1 MVVIE
6 AGHADAVFEA
16 SRLLDGG
23 ELVVVPTD
31 TTYALCADA
40 LDDDAV
46 ARVFAATSR
55 PADRPLAVLVG
66 GMEDAGHVG
75 FPTPLARRLAE
86 GLWPGP
92 LAVVLRAR
100 PWLPDA
106 LTAGGE
112 TVALRCPDLAFPR
125 ELARHFGPLVVT
137 SARREGAPGCLTAQE
152 ARAAMGAEAGL
163 YVDGGALSGGRTTVV
178 DATGDEAKVLSGGKL
193 PAAEVDR
200 HGRSRD

>member
-1 MVVIE
+1 VVVI
-6 AGHADAVFEA
+6 AADHADAVFEA
-16 SRLLDGG
+16 ARLLDAG

-31 TTYALCADA
+31 TAYALCADA

-46 ARVFAATSR
+46 ARVFHAKAR
-55 PADRPLAVLVG
+55 PADRPLAVLLG

-75 FPTPLARRLAE
+75 FPTPLARQLAE
-86 GLWPGP
+86 RFWPGP
-92 LAVVLRAR
+92 LTLVVRAR

-125 ELARHFGPLVVT
+125 ELARHFGPLVLT
-137 SARREGAPGCLTAQE
+137 GARRAGGPDCVGVAE

-163 YVDGGALSGGRTTVV
+163 YVDGGTLPGGRATVV
-178 DATGDEAKVLSGGKL
+178 DATGQEAKVLSGGKL
-193 PAAEVDR
+193 PAAEVAQ